1 MDEKDR
7 AIIID
12 HVGNVLRHGLPD
24 APRVWTLDRRERR
37 SRGVSDLPP
46 LRVCLSCT
54 GAYDRVLAACP
65 YCGEAW
71 IPAERSTPAQVD
83 GDLAELSPEALLR
96 LRGEID
102 RPLVVP
108 YGAPPEV
115 VGAVR
120 KRHREAQEAQAELRR
135 SMAEWAGRHSTAT
148 DAGTVSALQRRFY
161 LEHGIDVLSAQALG
175 RREADE
181 LRGRLV

>member
-1 MDEKDR
+1 
-7 AIIID
+7 
-12 HVGNVLRHGLPD
+12 V
-24 APRVWTLDRRERR
+24 
-37 SRGVSDLPP
+37 
-46 LRVCLSCT
+46 
-54 GAYDRVLAACP
+54 
-65 YCGEAW
+65 
-71 IPAERSTPAQVD
+71 PAERSTPAQVD

-120 KRHREAQEAQAELRR
+120 KRHREAQEAQQALRGA
-135 SMAEWAGRHSTAT
+135 MVEWAGRHSTAT

-181 LRGRLV
+181 LRGRIV